1 MSQKSARKRL
11 RRPQRKKP
19 FRKERRKRH
28 SHRRGRRNCIHCGRD
43 FGVEKRLRRSVN
55 DSLIP
60 LRGLST
66 RCHDDCPCMLCGGG
80 DMLRKAML
88 GERLLDAY

>member
-1 MSQKSARKRL
+1 MGQKSARKRS
-11 RRPQRKKP
+11 RQPQRKKSY
-19 FRKERRKRH
+19 RKENKRRSGHHK
-28 SHRRGRRNCIHCGRD
+28 GRRHCGVCGRQY
-43 FGVEKRLRRSVN
+43 GVEKRLRRSVN
-55 DSLIP
+55 DSLNP

-66 RCHDDCPCMLCGGG
+66 DCQDDCQCVLCGGG

>member
-11 RRPQRKKP
+11 RQPQRKKP
-19 FRKERRKRH
+19 FRKERKR
-28 SHRRGRRNCIHCGRD
+28 RRRHHKGRRHCICGREY
-43 FGVEKRLRRSVN
+43 GVEKRLRRSVN

-66 RCHDDCPCMLCGGG
+66 RCHDDCPCMLCGSG

-88 GERLLDAY
+88 GERLLDAYR